1 MYTVVNDLN
10 VSQVSRL
17 KNTYVKTVYK
27 EEMGFS
33 MLICCLKKG
42 EDCNMLRSIRQ
53 MYKYAKWKVQI
64 LLAKLTCP
72 DLMHS
77 CRVIMSGKATSL

>member
-33 MLICCLKKG
+33 MLICCLKK
-42 EDCNMLRSIRQ
+42 ERI
-53 MYKYAKWKVQI
+53 A
-64 LLAKLTCP
+64 TCCGP
-72 DLMHS
+72 
-77 CRVIMSGKATSL
+77 SGKCRPTSMLSGKCKYYWLN